1 MSSVEIIDPP
11 RPPVKAINRSR
22 KNSGRQSTLLWRPL
36 GMVRER
42 PDRYEVYEVG
52 VAAGV
57 AAPGIS
63 TTGVE
68 PTATTG
74 VA

>member
-22 KNSGRQSTLLWRPL
+22 KNSGHQSRVLWWPL
-36 GMVRER
+36 GMVQAL
-42 PDRYEVYEVG
+42 PARYEVYEVG

-57 AAPGIS
+57 AAPGVS